1 MHLLELDP
9 EVFLFIGEAKYHK
22 QKDVVEAGRCGR
34 ASKKEQAGGAPNAL
48 LGATFKL
55 RSDSSQLKVPQK

>member
-22 QKDVVEAGRCGR
+22 QNDVVEAGRCGR
-34 ASKKEQAGGAPNAL
+34 ASKKEQAGGAL
-48 LGATFKL
+48 IRCWGL
-55 RSDSSQLKVPQK
+55 RSNYIQIRVG